1 MPRVVVIHYRSI
13 ICASVDPGR
22 RSACC
27 AGATPA
33 ELPAGSAIVADLMA
47 NDGLQILGAE
57 CSLETG
63 VVVFLDTGG

>member
-1 MPRVVVIHYRSI
+1 MPRVVVIHYRSS

-33 ELPAGSAIVADLMA
+33 ELRTGSAIVADLMA

-57 CSLETG
+57 RSLETG